1 MHQVKV
7 SYIGKIC
14 KKRKKYRMQK
24 KSKKIKQY
32 NVIEYKI
39 QRELITILKEKEEKK
54 EATKCRKKKRAE
66 RSNLRKE

>member
-1 MHQVKV
+1 MERYVKKE
-7 SYIGKIC
+7 KI
-14 KKRKKYRMQK
+14 QNAK

>member
-1 MHQVKV
+1 
-7 SYIGKIC
+7 
-14 KKRKKYRMQK
+14 MQK

-54 EATKCRKKKRAE
+54 EATKCRKKKIAE

>member
-1 MHQVKV
+1 MLNKKQVE
-7 SYIGKIC
+7 KIRENKEC
-14 KKRKKYRMQK
+14 KK

-54 EATKCRKKKRAE
+54 EATKCRKK
-66 RSNLRKE
+66 